1 MPGTVLCDILVVGA
15 GPAGSTAAAAAAREG
30 AETVM
35 IDAKVR
41 IGEQPHCGEFVP
53 ERLFSETAIER
64 TAIIQRVDYLETRV
78 TAQAE
83 AVGCD
88 ANPSGTGTGQQFINP
103 GFCGVRE
110 ASELKK
116 SEILSPGF
124 LIDRVRFDRDLARE
138 AAAQGV
144 TVFCSARLLRAV
156 DGGWVV
162 RHGGK
167 NRIFRPKLTIAA
179 DGACSAVAAALG
191 MKPPEVLRGL
201 QAEVPLVEPLNK
213 TLVFLDRNFVG
224 GYGWMFPKGKAANVG
239 IGAIPGK
246 QIRMGKLLDEFMEM
260 LCREGLIR
268 RGALARSGGLI
279 PVSGIRERLVLDTA
293 AFCGDAAGLTHPITG
308 AGIPQAVFSGELV
321 GRAAATALK
330 NRDTRYLVEYETE
343 IRSRY
348 EGVTGH
354 ALRKRALMMDRWY
367 NHDFEGLCE
376 ETWIGFK
383 GYRKRIRS
391 TRTRSF
397 RDLQPQ
403 D

>member
-1 MPGTVLCDILVVGA
+1 MPGTLLCDILVVGA
-15 GPAGSTAAAAAAREG
+15 GPAGSMAAAAAAREG

-53 ERLFSETAIER
+53 ERLFSDAAIER

-83 AVGCD
+83 AVG
-88 ANPSGTGTGQQFINP
+88 
-103 GFCGVRE
+103 RE
-110 ASELKK
+110 ESERKK
-116 SEILSPGF
+116 SEISSPGF

-144 TVFCSARLLRAV
+144 TVFCSARLLHAA
-156 DGGWVV
+156 DEGWVV
-162 RHGGK
+162 KHGGK

-179 DGACSAVAAALG
+179 DGACSAVAAALA
-191 MKPPEVLRGL
+191 MKAPEVLRGL
-201 QAEVPLVEPLNK
+201 QAEVPLVDPLNK

-224 GYGWMFPKGKAANVG
+224 GYGWVFPKGKAANVG

-246 QIRMGKLLDEFMEM
+246 HLRMGKRLDQFMET
-260 LCREGLIR
+260 LCKEGLIR
-268 RGALARSGGLI
+268 RGVLARSGGLI
-279 PVSGIRERLVLDTA
+279 PVSGIRERLVLGTV

-308 AGIPQAVFSGELV
+308 AGIPQAVFSGELA
-321 GRAAATALK
+321 GRAAAAALK
-330 NRDTRYLVEYETE
+330 NSDTRYLGEYEAE

-348 EGVTGH
+348 DGVSGH
-354 ALRKRALMMDRWY
+354 ALGKRALMMDRWY
-367 NHDFEGLCE
+367 DPDFEGLCE

-391 TRTRSF
+391 TQARSF
-397 RDLQPQ
+397 PELRPRG
-403 D
+403 